1 MMESIANVAA
11 WQIVMFLAFGAVIG
25 GTIVLACVWEWVRAM
40 KDMEDREAEE
50 LLAQYE
56 ADKRKFEAQN
66 RQYEANRA
74 EARRKIEQ
82 FLVEA
87 Q

>member
-1 MMESIANVAA
+1 MESISNVET
-11 WQIVMFLAFGAVIG
+11 WQIVLFLMLGAIIG
-25 GTIVLACVWEWVRAM
+25 GTIVLACVWEWVRAV

-50 LLAQYE
+50 LKAAYE
-56 ADKRKFEAQN
+56 ADKRK
-66 RQYEANRA
+66 YEANRA

-82 FLVEA
+82 FMMEA